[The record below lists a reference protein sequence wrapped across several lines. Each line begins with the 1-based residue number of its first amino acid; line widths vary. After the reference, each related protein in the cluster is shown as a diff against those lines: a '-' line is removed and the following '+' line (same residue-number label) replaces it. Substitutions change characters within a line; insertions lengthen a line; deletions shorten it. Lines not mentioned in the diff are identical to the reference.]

1 MNILILGGTR
11 LFGKVLVRNLIE
23 RGHNVTIATRG
34 LTQDSYGDLVTR
46 IIIDRENKK
55 SIEKALEG
63 KYFDII
69 YDNLCYSPNSAR
81 DLCDVIEDK
90 TDRYIIISS
99 WAVYKFNKNIK
110 EEEFNPYI
118 YKVIYGDRNDFSYAE
133 GKRLSE
139 AVVFQNYNI
148 KTVAVRFPVVLSK
161 DDYTKRLYSYVE
173 NNILN
178 KSTNINNIDS
188 NLSFI
193 SDKEAGDFLAWLSN
207 VDYVGPINAASY
219 GSITIKEII
228 EYIEKSTGKK
238 MIISSDGINGKYNGI
253 FDSNLDISRVE
264 SLGFKFNNIKEY
276 IFNLLEYY
284 TDICIT
290 KFFQS

>member
-99 WAVYKFNKNIK
+99 SAVYKFNKNIK

-219 GSITIKEII
+219 GFITIKEII

-238 MIISSDGINGKYNGI
+238 MIISSDGINGKYNRI

-264 SLGFKFNNIKEY
+264 SLGYKFNNIKEY

>member
-55 SIEKALEG
+55 SIKKALEG

-99 WAVYKFNKNIK
+99 SAVYKFNKNIK

>member
-99 WAVYKFNKNIK
+99 SAVYKFNKNIK

-253 FDSNLDISRVE
+253 FNSNLDISRVE
-264 SLGFKFNNIKEY
+264 SLGFKFNNLKEY

>member
-1 MNILILGGTR
+1 MNILILGGIR

-99 WAVYKFNKNIK
+99 SAVYKFNKNIK

>member
-99 WAVYKFNKNIK
+99 SAVYKFNKNIK

-193 SDKEAGDFLAWLSN
+193 SDKKAGDFLAWLSN

>member
-99 WAVYKFNKNIK
+99 SAVYKFNKNIK

-253 FDSNLDISRVE
+253 FNSNLDISRVK

>member
-99 WAVYKFNKNIK
+99 SAVYKFNKNIK

-133 GKRLSE
+133 GKKLSE

>member
-69 YDNLCYSPNSAR
+69 YDNLCYSPNSVR

-99 WAVYKFNKNIK
+99 SAVYKFNKNIK

>member
-99 WAVYKFNKNIK
+99 SAVYKFNKNIK
-110 EEEFNPYI
+110 EEELNPYI

>member
-99 WAVYKFNKNIK
+99 SAVYKFNKNIK

-264 SLGFKFNNIKEY
+264 SLGYKFNNIKEY

>member
-99 WAVYKFNKNIK
+99 SAVYKFNKNIK

-219 GSITIKEII
+219 GFITIKKII

-264 SLGFKFNNIKEY
+264 SLGYKFNNIKEY

>member
-99 WAVYKFNKNIK
+99 SAVYKFNKNIK

-118 YKVIYGDRNDFSYAE
+118 YKVFYGDRNDFSYAE

>member
-99 WAVYKFNKNIK
+99 SAVYKFNKNIK

-253 FDSNLDISRVE
+253 FDSNLDIYRVE

>member
-99 WAVYKFNKNIK
+99 SAVYKFNKNIK

-178 KSTNINNIDS
+178 KSTNINNDS

>member
-11 LFGKVLVRNLIE
+11 LLGKVLVRNLIE

-99 WAVYKFNKNIK
+99 SAVYKFNKNIK

-264 SLGFKFNNIKEY
+264 SLGYKFNNIKEY

>member
-99 WAVYKFNKNIK
+99 SAVYKFNKNIK

-118 YKVIYGDRNDFSYAE
+118 YKAIYGDRNDFSYAE

>member
-99 WAVYKFNKNIK
+99 SAVYKFNKNIK

-118 YKVIYGDRNDFSYAE
+118 YKVIYGDRNDFSYAD

>member
-99 WAVYKFNKNIK
+99 SAVYKFNKNIK

-161 DDYTKRLYSYVE
+161 DYYTKRLYSYVE

>member
-99 WAVYKFNKNIK
+99 SAVYKFNKNIK

>member
-81 DLCDVIEDK
+81 DLCDVIDDK

-99 WAVYKFNKNIK
+99 SAVYKFNKNIK

>member
-99 WAVYKFNKNIK
+99 SAVYKFNKNIK

-238 MIISSDGINGKYNGI
+238 IIISSDWINGKYNGI

>member
-99 WAVYKFNKNIK
+99 SAVYKFNKNIK

-228 EYIEKSTGKK
+228 
-238 MIISSDGINGKYNGI
+238 GIY
-253 FDSNLDISRVE
+253 
-264 SLGFKFNNIKEY
+264 
-276 IFNLLEYY
+276 
-284 TDICIT
+284 
-290 KFFQS
+290 

>member
-99 WAVYKFNKNIK
+99 SAVYKFNKNIK

-253 FDSNLDISRVE
+253 FNSNLDISRVE

-276 IFNLLEYY
+276 ILNLLEYY

>member
-99 WAVYKFNKNIK
+99 SAVYKFNKNIK

-118 YKVIYGDRNDFSYAE
+118 YKVIYGYRNDFSYAE

>member
-99 WAVYKFNKNIK
+99 SAVYKFNKNIK

-238 MIISSDGINGKYNGI
+238 MIISSDGINEKYNGI

>member
-11 LFGKVLVRNLIE
+11 LLGKVLVRNLIE

-99 WAVYKFNKNIK
+99 SAVYKFNKNIK

>member
-1 MNILILGGTR
+1 MALDF
-11 LFGKVLVRNLIE
+11 FGKVLVRKLIE

-99 WAVYKFNKNIK
+99 SAVYKFNKNIK

-133 GKRLSE
+133 GKKRLSE

-148 KTVAVRFPVVLSK
+148 KTVAVRYTVVLSK

-178 KSTNINNIDS
+178 KITNINNIDS

>member
-99 WAVYKFNKNIK
+99 SAVYKFNKNIK

-253 FDSNLDISRVE
+253 FNSNLDISRVE